1 MLNLASSVGFREVNA
16 RRAELLLVK
25 TDMRKSRDVEMSIV
39 FVCMLMEMCVCVC
52 RQTAEQ
58 DGTLTLSK
66 SCSLISGLKSP
77 RGVGGRGWDD

>member
-1 MLNLASSVGFREVNA
+1 VLNLASSVGLREVNG

-25 TDMRKSRDVEMSIV
+25 TDMRKSRDEEMSIV
-39 FVCMLMEMCVCVC
+39 FVCMLTGMCVCVC